1 VPNKDSGWP
10 GSWLLLVFA
19 TIAPLIYFG
28 PVLRSIE
35 ASAIDVYET
44 IEAWILP
51 IRIWFVG

>member
-1 VPNKDSGWP
+1 MA
-10 GSWLLLVFA
+10 FA

-28 PVLRSIE
+28 RVLRSIE

-51 IRIWFVG
+51 IRICFVG

>member
-1 VPNKDSGWP
+1 MIAAGQDHGFYWP
-10 GSWLLLVFA
+10 FA

-28 PVLRSIE
+28 PLLRSIE